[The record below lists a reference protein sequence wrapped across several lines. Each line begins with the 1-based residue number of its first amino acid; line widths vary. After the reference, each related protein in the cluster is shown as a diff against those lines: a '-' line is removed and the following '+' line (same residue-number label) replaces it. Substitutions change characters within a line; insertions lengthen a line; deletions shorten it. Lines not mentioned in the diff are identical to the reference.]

1 MARRFPV
8 LALECGVL
16 KPSDANATVDIDK
29 TFEVWQRQI
38 VTECSVATAPTFSAL
53 LQIARRMTYLTRQHK
68 QDYKKDHELEDIVHW
83 TTGVD
88 EVLDGEEIEVDRV
101 LVDTNLVAA
110 IEALEFAME
119 DRYSVYKLDLTS
131 EAHSARRQSVKKNW
145 LGTSN
150 LAMETAL
157 LAAFEPCVALPH
169 MQEFDAVKKNNAAG
183 GFITDEQAD
192 KFCVLSSLQLIVH
205 AFGMVG
211 GKTCLRLPPTVP
223 CG

>member
-1 MARRFPV
+1 MQRCHRSHIQCA
-8 LALECGVL
+8 LANSSPHDL
-16 KPSDANATVDIDK
+16 SDPAT
-29 TFEVWQRQI
+29 Q
-38 VTECSVATAPTFSAL
+38 AG
-53 LQIARRMTYLTRQHK
+53 LQERS
-68 QDYKKDHELEDIVHW
+68 ELEDIVHW

-88 EVLDGEEIEVDRV
+88 EVLDGEEVEIDRV

-119 DRYSVYKLDLTS
+119 DGYSVYKLDLTS
-131 EAHSARRQSVKKNW
+131 EAHSERRQSVKKNW